1 MAGYGAESTPGH
13 PCDDTCERL
22 WWPDSDQR
30 SIAVRRNLG
39 LDFSLLRHLKS
50 IVDLDAKV
58 SYCALKLGMA

>member
-1 MAGYGAESTPGH
+1 MVAGLSTIYATMSNVR
-13 PCDDTCERL
+13 D
-22 WWPDSDQR
+22 WPDSDQR

-39 LDFSLLRHLKS
+39 LDFNLLRHLKS